1 MLHRLPHFNDVLAH
15 ANSIRCMLVRSGTSR
30 LLLLDGAEIRSGK
43 AGYEQVRRIMLGVD
57 GHGGFGGQT
66 SQENKVALVWPEDET
81 GEFRYRFLQVIAHSG
96 VVLPMECSNSASASA
111 MLAQMSEP
119 PERMKLEW
127 RATNL
132 STGQKVELRPHPER
146 GVARAW
152 HVRFLATPTS
162 RKALSGLCGTSHV
175 RVLGQKVEMTPVM
188 LGNLFLF
195 TRIDPARLDPES
207 VETIAREGMRVA
219 RTAGFSPP
227 EGYHP
232 KVIPYRIVSEGATRT
247 IETASYYHGE
257 RHRSMP
263 GSAAMALA
271 GFLEIHGEHPP
282 ADNPQWIVRHPSGT
296 FDVRLSLE
304 ARGGETELA
313 WAEFTTPVQL
323 LGWGVAALNRRS
335 QRR

>member
-15 ANSIRCMLVRSGTSR
+15 KNSIRCMLVRSGTSR
-30 LLLLDGAEIRSGK
+30 LLLLDGAEIRSGE

-57 GHGGFGGQT
+57 GHGGYGGQT
-66 SQENKVALVWPEDET
+66 SQENKVALVWPADET

-111 MLAQMSEP
+111 MLVQLSEP
-119 PERMKLEW
+119 PEKLNSAW

-132 STGQKVELRPHPER
+132 STGQKVELRPYPKK
-146 GVARAW
+146 GVAKAW
-152 HVRFLATPTS
+152 GVRFLATASS
-162 RKALSGLCGTSHV
+162 RKALCGLCGPSHV
-175 RVLGQKVEMTPVM
+175 RLFGQEVEMTPVL

-195 TRIDPARLDPES
+195 TRIDPARLDSES
-207 VETIAREGMRVA
+207 AETIARKGMRVA

-232 KVIPYRIVSEGATRT
+232 KVLPYRIVSEGTTRA
-247 IETASYYHGE
+247 IETVSYYHGE

-271 GFLEIHGEHPP
+271 SFLEMHGEHPP
-282 ADNPQWIVRHPSGT
+282 TDQPQWSIRHPSGT
-296 FDVRLSLE
+296 FDVRLNFE
-304 ARGGETELA
+304 GRRGARELA

-323 LGWGVAALNRRS
+323 LGWGVAALNHQP

>member
-1 MLHRLPHFNDVLAH
+1 MLHRLPHFNDVLAR

-30 LLLLDGAEIRSGK
+30 LLLLDGDEVRSGK
-43 AGYEQVRRIMLGVD
+43 AGYDQIRRIILGVD

-96 VVLPMECSNSASASA
+96 AVLPMECSNSASASA
-111 MLAQMSEP
+111 MLAQLSEP
-119 PERMKLEW
+119 GGRLKSEW

-132 STGQKVELRPHPER
+132 STGQKIELRPEPKK

-152 HVRFLATPTS
+152 RVRFLATPAS
-162 RKALSGLCGTSHV
+162 RQALRGPCGTSHV
-175 RVLGQKVEMTPVM
+175 RLFGQKVEMTLVL

-195 TRIDPARLDPES
+195 TRIDPARLDSDSAEA
-207 VETIAREGMRVA
+207 IAREGMRAA
-219 RTAGFSPP
+219 RTAGFFPP
-227 EGYHP
+227 KGYHP
-232 KVIPYRIVSEGATRT
+232 KVIPYRILSEGAART

-263 GSAAMALA
+263 GSAAMALS

-282 ADNPQWIVRHPSGT
+282 TDNPQWNIRHPSGT
-296 FDVRLSLE
+296 FDVRLGLA
-304 ARGGETELA
+304 ARQGAMELK

-323 LGWGVAALNRRS
+323 LGWGVAALNRR
-335 QRR
+335 QHKR